1 MWEVMCLIRRYEK
14 ESAKSVVP
22 ESGYDV
28 LVWSRDSTESAVF
41 VLFCFRI
48 LQWQMK
54 LNEFEC
60 NVGSCVFNKRLPKRE
75 RTSFVPES
83 GYASLLL
90 GRFVFRKVEAS
101 DW

>member
-1 MWEVMCLIRRYEK
+1 
-14 ESAKSVVP
+14 
-22 ESGYDV
+22 
-28 LVWSRDSTESAVF
+28 
-41 VLFCFRI
+41 
-48 LQWQMK
+48 MK

-60 NVGSCVFNKRLPKRE
+60 NVGSCVWLPKRE